1 MSHFGGTGNFQR
13 GEQVNTVAEDYFAK
27 NVNKR
32 LEFCF
37 LCDWQLASRM
47 PCQRRVGRQVS
58 LKEIKAAWICRKILP
73 LQMNNMKVSQVT

>member
-47 PCQRRVGRQVS
+47 HARGEWAGR
-58 LKEIKAAWICRKILP
+58 
-73 LQMNNMKVSQVT
+73 